1 MSSKRPARSIKNQPT
16 DESTAKKEKK
26 EKLAEP
32 ADISDPVWFPKTNI
46 QSVIDENVNQ
56 KSVVSQIN
64 HQDKET
70 TDSNEN
76 YESAY
81 RISYENFAQ
90 NSADNCNNGKV
101 HESKPSCTMESSRG
115 NLVHIKSLGFS

>member
-16 DESTAKKEKK
+16 DEVTAKKKK
-26 EKLAEP
+26 LVEQG
-32 ADISDPVWFPKTNI
+32 DISDPVNKDLQMNNI

-70 TDSNEN
+70 TDSNGKKVSLIL
-76 YESAY
+76 ES
-81 RISYENFAQ
+81 
-90 NSADNCNNGKV
+90 
-101 HESKPSCTMESSRG
+101 
-115 NLVHIKSLGFS
+115 